1 MSKRRPPE
9 FSIAEAVLDPGY
21 SPRAADL
28 EALVPLLDAD
38 DERVAK
44 GATRALARSDAP
56 VAGALGSAYETLA
69 PTGRALSCRVAGQR
83 VGAGLEPEALGAL
96 LGRALGDAHPKA
108 RRAAVSAAAKL
119 DDEVTRGR
127 LGAMLAAE
135 QEPTVRRELVRAL
148 GKLGAT
154 EVLDELAS
162 ELDAPPEE
170 LERARLVAARSGER
184 APSSV
189 DLATPVGAPLELALR
204 CRSGLEEIVVDELA
218 ELGVDALAHPRTG
231 RVKAR
236 IGRSDALERVAQA
249 RTAIDFS
256 LVLRRERA
264 AGESDAA
271 LVAACLSAPEV
282 EAVVRRL
289 TRGPARFRL
298 EWLGAGK
305 RRAQT
310 WEVAAEMARRGA
322 LLVNDPTD
330 SAWQARV
337 AIGEQG
343 LRIDLVPRHDDLRF
357 AYRVA
362 DVPAASHPTLA
373 AAIARL
379 GGVRPGE
386 VVWDPFVG
394 SGLELCERARLGDY
408 RKLIGHDTDPAALE
422 RARKNLESLGAHD
435 FELVHGDARGAV
447 LGELGLVLSNPPM
460 GRRVR
465 GEVGLEELLGGVV
478 ERAARALGPGGRLV
492 LASPRPRATRQI
504 GEARGLELAHAFRV
518 DLGGF
523 DAELQRFERR

>member
-9 FSIAEAVLDPGY
+9 FSVGEAVLDPGY
-21 SPRAADL
+21 SPRAGDL
-28 EALVPLLDAD
+28 GALVPLLDAD

-56 VAGALGSAYETLA
+56 VAAALGAAYEALS
-69 PTGRALSCRVAGQR
+69 PTGRALVCRVAGLR
-83 VGAGLEPEALGAL
+83 LGAGHELEAMRAL
-96 LGRALGDAHPKA
+96 LTRASSDAHPKA

-119 DDEVTRGR
+119 DDDETRGQ

-154 EVLDELAS
+154 ELLEELAG
-162 ELDAPPEE
+162 DADASAEV

-184 APSSV
+184 VPSSV
-189 DLATPVGAPLELALR
+189 DLAAQVGAPLELALR
-204 CRSGLEEIVVDELA
+204 CRSGLEEILVDELA

-236 IGRSDALERVAQA
+236 IGRADALARVAEA

-256 LVLRRERA
+256 LVLRRERG

-282 EAVVRRL
+282 EAVVKRL

-343 LRIDLVPRHDDLRF
+343 LRIDLVPRHDDARF

-379 GGVRPGE
+379 GGARPGE

-394 SGLELCERARLGDY
+394 SGLELCERARLGEY
-408 RKLIGHDTDPAALE
+408 RRLIGHDTDPEALE
-422 RARKNLESLGAHD
+422 RARKNLESLGARD
-435 FELVHGDARGAV
+435 FELVHGDARHAE
-447 LGELGLVLSNPPM
+447 LGGLGLVLSNPPM

-478 ERAARALGPGGRLV
+478 GRAARALSPGGRLV

-504 GEARGLELAHAFRV
+504 AEARGLELTDAFRV

>member
-9 FSIAEAVLDPGY
+9 FSFDEAVLDPGY
-21 SPRAADL
+21 SPRAGDL
-28 EALVPLLDAD
+28 PALLPLLEAD
-38 DERVAK
+38 DERVAR

-56 VAGALGSAYETLA
+56 VAEALRAAYGALST
-69 PTGRALSCRVAGQR
+69 TGRALACRVAGLR
-83 VGAGLEPEALGAL
+83 LGAAQEQEALRAL
-96 LGRALGDAHPKA
+96 LWLALGDAHPKA
-108 RRAAVSAAAKL
+108 RRAAVSAASKL
-119 DDEVTRGR
+119 DDDETRSR
-127 LGAMLAAE
+127 LGSMLGSE
-135 QEPTVRRELVRAL
+135 VEPTVRRELVRAL

-154 EVLDELAS
+154 ELLEELVGDEEA
-162 ELDAPPEE
+162 EPEG
-170 LERARLVAARSGER
+170 LERARLVASRSGER
-184 APSSV
+184 ERSSV
-189 DLATPVGAPLELALR
+189 DLTAPVGAPLELALR

-218 ELGVDALAHPRTG
+218 ALGIDALAHPRTG

-236 IGRSDALERVAQA
+236 IGRTDSLERVASA

-264 AGESDAA
+264 RGESDAT

-282 EAVVRRL
+282 EAVVKRL
-289 TRGPARFRL
+289 THGPARFRL

-305 RRAQT
+305 RRAET

-330 SAWQARV
+330 SVWHVRV
-337 AIGEQG
+337 AVDEPG
-343 LRIDLVPRHDDLRF
+343 LRIDLVPRHDDERF
-357 AYRVA
+357 TYRVA

-379 GGVRPGE
+379 GGVRPAD

-408 RKLIGHDTDPAALE
+408 RKLIGHDTDPAAIE
-422 RARKNLESLGAHD
+422 RARRNLESLGAAN
-435 FELVHGDARGAV
+435 FELVTGDARRAE
-447 LGELGLVLSNPPM
+447 LGELSLVLTNPPM

-465 GEVGLEELLGGVV
+465 GETGLEELLEGVI
-478 ERAARALGPGGRLV
+478 ERAARLLAPGGRLV
-492 LASPRPRATRQI
+492 LASPRPRATRQLA
-504 GEARGLELAHAFRV
+504 EARGLELTDDFRV

>member
-9 FSIAEAVLDPGY
+9 FSFDEAVLDAGF
-21 SPRAADL
+21 SPRPKDL
-28 EALVPLLDAD
+28 PALAPLLDSD

-44 GATRALARSDAP
+44 GATRAIARSDAP
-56 VAGALGSAYETLA
+56 VAIVLGAAYEGLE
-69 PTGRALSCRVAGQR
+69 PTGRALACRVAGLR
-83 VGAGLEPEALGAL
+83 LGAGRELEAMRAL
-96 LGRALGDAHPKA
+96 LWRALGDAHPKA
-108 RRAAVSAAAKL
+108 RRAAVSAASKFD
-119 DDEVTRGR
+119 DDEARGR
-127 LGAMLAAE
+127 LGAMLE
-135 QEPTVRRELVRAL
+135 SEEEPTVRRELVRAL
-148 GKLGAT
+148 GKLGAS
-154 EVLDELAS
+154 ELLAELAVD
-162 ELDAPPEE
+162 ERAEPEG
-170 LERARLVAARSGER
+170 LERARLVASRSGER
-184 APSSV
+184 ERSSV
-189 DLATPVGAPLELALR
+189 DLTAPVGAPLELALR
-204 CRSGLEEIVVDELA
+204 CRSGLEEIVVDELSA
-218 ELGVDALAHPRTG
+218 LGIDALAHPRTG

-236 IGRSDALERVAQA
+236 IGRSDSLARVASA
-249 RTAIDFS
+249 RTAVDFS
-256 LVLRRERA
+256 IVLRRERA
-264 AGESDAA
+264 RGESDAA

-282 EAVVRRL
+282 EALVERL
-289 TRGPARFRL
+289 THGPARFRL

-330 SAWQARV
+330 SVWQARV
-337 AIGEQG
+337 AVDEPG
-343 LRIDLVPRHDDLRF
+343 LRIDLVPRHDDQRF

-379 GGVRPGE
+379 GGVRSGE

-394 SGLELCERARLGDY
+394 SGLELCERARLGEY
-408 RKLIGHDTDPAALE
+408 RRLVGHDTDPAAIE
-422 RARKNLESLGAHD
+422 RARKNLESLGAAN
-435 FELVHGDARGAV
+435 FELIHGDARRAE

-465 GEVGLEELLGGVV
+465 GETALEELLERVV
-478 ERAARALGPGGRLV
+478 ERAARSLAMGGRLV

-504 GEARGLELAHAFRV
+504 AEARGLVLTDDFRV